1 MTNTLLPKMRI
12 LDLTEGGCMLGG
24 RLLAD
29 SGADV
34 IKIER
39 SGGSDPCISRI
50 WPYYRDS
57 GDPQQS
63 LFWFTYNAN
72 KRGITLDVTTKEGQ
86 ELLKKLVKNADVIM
100 ESYEPGFMKKLGL
113 SYEDLCK
120 IKPDIIYTAIT
131 PFGQEGPKAHYEA
144 SALTVWASGGYL
156 NACGDPDRAPVWI
169 SMPQTFLFGGC
180 EGAIGTLMAY
190 YYRMKTAENGGTGM
204 GQFVDVSMQEAALSP
219 NMNVLQMWDLNKYD
233 FKRVGSVSF
242 VAGTGVKQPIYFKC
256 KDGYVM
262 ILAIGGNNPYVA
274 SSQALVKWMAEENMA
289 PDWLLKLDWWKE
301 YNASKLK
308 QDLADRVG
316 ASIEAF
322 TMTKTKE
329 ELYLKGAYE
338 RAMLIAPV
346 ANTKDISED
355 IQLSAR
361 HFWVEMPHPELG
373 RDIPYCGPFIQ
384 LSETPIQYMRR
395 APMIGEHN
403 KEIYGGELGLSDA
416 ELKTLKNK
424 GVI

>member
-1 MTNTLLPKMRI
+1 MKESLLPRMRI

-24 RLLAD
+24 RLLGDA
-29 SGADV
+29 GADV
-34 IKIER
+34 LKIER
-39 SGGSDPCISRI
+39 PGGSDPCISRI
-50 WPYYRDS
+50 WPYYQNS
-57 GDPQQS
+57 GEPEQS

-72 KRGITLDVTTKEGQ
+72 KRGITLDITQKEGR
-86 ELLKKLVKNADVIM
+86 ELFKKLVKSADVIM
-100 ESYEPGFMKKLGL
+100 ESAEPGYMKKLGL
-113 SYEDLCK
+113 GYEDLCK

-180 EGAIGTLMAY
+180 EGAIGALMAY
-190 YYRMKTAENGGTGM
+190 YHRMNTGE

-219 NMNVLQMWDLNKYD
+219 NMNVLQMWDLNKFD

-256 KDGYVM
+256 QDGYVM

-274 SSQALVKWMAEENMA
+274 SSEAVVKWMAEENMA
-289 PDWLLKLDWWKE
+289 PDWLLKLNWWKD
-301 YNASKLK
+301 YNASVLK
-308 QDLADRVG
+308 QELADKVG
-316 ASIEAF
+316 EAIEAF

-329 ELYLKGAYE
+329 ELYNVGAYE
-338 RAMLIAPV
+338 RGILIAPV

-355 IQLSAR
+355 IQLKAR
-361 HFWVEMPHPELG
+361 HFWVELPHPELG
-373 RDIPYCGPFIQ
+373 RDIPYCGPFIK
-384 LSETPIQYMRR
+384 LSETPIQYQRR
-395 APMIGEHN
+395 APLTGEHN
-403 KEIYGGELGLSDA
+403 KEIFGGELGMSDA
-416 ELKTLKNK
+416 ELKTLEKK

>member
-1 MTNTLLPKMRI
+1 MTESLLPRMRI

-29 SGADV
+29 TGADV
-34 IKIER
+34 IKIEKP
-39 SGGSDPCISRI
+39 GGSDPCISRI
-50 WPYYRDS
+50 WPYYQDS
-57 GDPQQS
+57 GNLKQS

-72 KRGITLDVTTKEGQ
+72 KRGISLDITKKEGQ
-86 ELLKKLVKNADVIM
+86 ELLKKLVKSADVIM
-100 ESYEPGFMKKLGL
+100 ESYEPGYMKKLGL
-113 SYEDLCK
+113 GYDDLCK

-190 YYRMKTAENGGTGM
+190 YYRMNTGE

-262 ILAIGGNNPYVA
+262 ILAIGGNEPYV
-274 SSQALVKWMAEENMA
+274 SSSKALVKWMEEENMA
-289 PDWLLKLDWWKE
+289 PDWLLKLDWWKD

-308 QDLADRVG
+308 QDLADKVG
-316 ASIEAF
+316 VAIEAF
-322 TMTKTKE
+322 TNTKTKE

-355 IQLSAR
+355 IQLKAR
-361 HFWVEMPHPELG
+361 HFWVDLPHPELG

-384 LSETPIQYMRR
+384 LSETPIQYQRR

-403 KEIYGGELGLSDA
+403 KEIFGKELGLSDS
-416 ELKTLKNK
+416 ELKSLNNK

>member
-1 MTNTLLPKMRI
+1 MTDTLLPKIRI

-29 SGADV
+29 TGADV

-39 SGGSDPCISRI
+39 PGGSDPCISRI
-50 WPYYRDS
+50 WPYYNNS
-57 GDPQQS
+57 GKPEES

-72 KRGITLDVTTKEGQ
+72 KRGITLDINKPEGR
-86 ELLKKLVKNADVIM
+86 EIFKKLVKSADAVM
-100 ESYEPGFMKKLGL
+100 ESYEPGYMKKLGL
-113 SYEDLCK
+113 GYEDLCK

-131 PFGQEGPKAHYEA
+131 PFGQDGPKAHYDA

-180 EGAIGTLMAY
+180 EGAIGTLAAY
-190 YYRMKTAENGGTGM
+190 YYRMNTGE
-204 GQFVDVSMQEAALSP
+204 GQFVDVSMQESAVSP
-219 NMNVLQMWDLNKYD
+219 NMNVLQMWDMNKTN

-242 VAGTGVKQPIYFKC
+242 VAGTGVRQPIYFKC

-262 ILAIGGNNPYVA
+262 ILAIGGNEPWA
-274 SSQALVKWMAEENMA
+274 SSSKAVVTWMNEEGMA
-289 PDWLLKLDWWKE
+289 PDWLVKLDWKVD
-301 YNASKLK
+301 YNAAKLK
-308 QDLADRVG
+308 QELADKVG
-316 ASIEAF
+316 KAIEAF
-322 TMTKTKE
+322 TLTKTKE

-338 RAMLIAPV
+338 RSILIAPV

-361 HFWVEMPHPELG
+361 HFWVEMAHPELG
-373 RDIPYCGPFIQ
+373 KDIPYCGPFIS
-384 LSETPIQYMRR
+384 LSATPIKYTRR
-395 APMIGEHN
+395 APLIGEHN
-403 KEIYGGELGLSDA
+403 KEILGKELGMKDA
-416 ELKTLKNK
+416 ELKKLKDK
-424 GVI
+424 GII